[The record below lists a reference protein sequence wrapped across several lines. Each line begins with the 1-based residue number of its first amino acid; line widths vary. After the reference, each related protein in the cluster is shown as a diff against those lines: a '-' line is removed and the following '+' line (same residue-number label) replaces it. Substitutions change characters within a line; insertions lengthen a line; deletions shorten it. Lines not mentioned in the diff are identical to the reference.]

1 MNFRI
6 NNNHHYSLML
16 SVKNLQNTFRSATE
30 ETHIEFV
37 YGTVVL

>member
-1 MNFRI
+1 MNSRI
-6 NNNHHYSLML
+6 KPNHHYSLML

-37 YGTVVL
+37 YENDVL